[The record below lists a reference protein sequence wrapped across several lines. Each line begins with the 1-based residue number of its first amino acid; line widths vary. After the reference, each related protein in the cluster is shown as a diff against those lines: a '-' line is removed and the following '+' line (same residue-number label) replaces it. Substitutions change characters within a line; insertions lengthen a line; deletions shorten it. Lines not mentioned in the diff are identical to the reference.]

1 MIWVGSWFSSWKS
14 VFKKQASIAVER
26 WPFTRTAEVKPEN
39 KSQVEV
45 YFYSLDL
52 DGERHIRRMVK
63 LSRLGEKRPIRLI
76 IRRYYK
82 ILVQIVHQ

>member
-1 MIWVGSWFSSWKS
+1 M
-14 VFKKQASIAVER
+14 AVER

-52 DGERHIRRMVK
+52 DGQRHIRRMVK
-63 LSRLGEKRPIRLI
+63 LSRLGENRQIRLI

-82 ILVQIVHQ
+82 IIVRIVHQ